1 MCAFWQHVG
10 QALLRVHST
19 VYTAAARR
27 SFSSEPADLQATHI
41 FDGLEQWPTHLMYLS
56 KGRLQVAKEAHEI
69 PELADD
75 HLLELVEG

>member
-1 MCAFWQHVG
+1 MS
-10 QALLRVHST
+10 LLT
-19 VYTAAARR
+19 
-27 SFSSEPADLQATHI
+27 LQATHI

-75 HLLELVEG
+75 RLLELVEG